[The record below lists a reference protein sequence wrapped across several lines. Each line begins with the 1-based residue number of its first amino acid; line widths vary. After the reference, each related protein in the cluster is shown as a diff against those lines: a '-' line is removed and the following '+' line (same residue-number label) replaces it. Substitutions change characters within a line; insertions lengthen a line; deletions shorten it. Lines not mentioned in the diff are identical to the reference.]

1 MKRRSKKMEQEI
13 INMISSVGFPIVACI
28 FLYKQNCNQAASH
41 KEELKTMGDII
52 QNNTLSI
59 TKLYEKMDTLIDVLR
74 TRMEVKEHEDC

>member
-1 MKRRSKKMEQEI
+1 MDQDIM
-13 INMISSVGFPIVACI
+13 NMISSVGFPIVACI
-28 FLYKQNCNQAASH
+28 FLYKQNCNQASSH

-74 TRMEVKEHEDC
+74 SRSEVKTNEDC

>member
-1 MKRRSKKMEQEI
+1 MEQEI
-13 INMISSVGFPIVACI
+13 MNMISSVGFPIVACI
-28 FLYKQNCNQAASH
+28 FLYKQNCNQSTSH

-74 TRMEVKEHEDC
+74 SRTEVKNEDC

>member
-1 MKRRSKKMEQEI
+1 M
-13 INMISSVGFPIVACI
+13 NMISSVGFPIVACI
-28 FLYKQNCNQAASH
+28 FLYKQNCNQTSTH

-74 TRMEVKEHEDC
+74 SRNEVNAHEDN

>member
-1 MKRRSKKMEQEI
+1 MEQEI
-13 INMISSVGFPIVACI
+13 MNMISSVGFPIVACI

-59 TKLYEKMDTLIDVLR
+59 TKL
-74 TRMEVKEHEDC
+74 